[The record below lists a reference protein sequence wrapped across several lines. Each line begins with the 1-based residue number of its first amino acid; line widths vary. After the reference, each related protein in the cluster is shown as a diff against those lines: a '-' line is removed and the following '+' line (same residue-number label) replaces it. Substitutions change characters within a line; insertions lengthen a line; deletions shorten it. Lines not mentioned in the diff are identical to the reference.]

1 MDMYYRAYNIVVQST
16 LSMLTK
22 TYIYNN
28 YVVQYPDFFL
38 LSGFCLGKIS
48 FLKMEDLISYFKT
61 SSDVLCCRLTDI
73 CPKLRSFTSE
83 LSVSEIDR
91 SAIQLTTKLSSNHR
105 EEVWVG
111 VWEFK
116 KKETTPVLVRKLSQL
131 LYSKS
136 DITREVEIVRK
147 LRHENIIQLYGM
159 STRPELLCIVSES
172 MENGNLLCVL
182 REGKDHCAI
191 KSFAEKIK
199 IAIQIACGMD
209 YLQSQKCVLCNLA
222 AVSVFVNGKNIAKIT
237 NFQSAKILLTESSEL
252 ASPID
257 QFLYRWSPP
266 EVMLHGIHSL
276 KSDIWSF
283 GMVIAEIITN
293 GREPYS
299 ELQNK
304 DEVRVQVENHYV
316 MPQIQ
321 LTGCPDSLYEVLL
334 SCWRYDAS
342 CRPTV
347 EFIITGLQDCVP
359 LEKNRSN

>member
-1 MDMYYRAYNIVVQST
+1 MYTISG
-16 LSMLTK
+16 
-22 TYIYNN
+22 
-28 YVVQYPDFFL
+28 FFL
-38 LSGFCLGKIS
+38 LSGFCLGKIC
-48 FLKMEDLISYFKT
+48 FLKMEDLISHFKT
-61 SSDVLCCRLTDI
+61 SSDVLCCRLTDV

-91 SAIQLTTKLSSNHR
+91 SAIQLNTKLSSSHG

-147 LRHENIIQLYGM
+147 LRHENIIQFYGV

-172 MENGNLLCVL
+172 MENGNLLCIL
-182 REGKDHCAI
+182 REGKDHCGI

-209 YLQSQKCVLCNLA
+209 YLQSQKCVLCNMA
-222 AVSVFVNGKNIAKIT
+222 AENVFVDGRNIAKIT
-237 NFQSAKILLTESSEL
+237 NFQNAKTLLAESSEL

-266 EVMLHGIHSL
+266 EVMLYGIHSL
-276 KSDIWSF
+276 KSDIWSL
-283 GMVIAEIITN
+283 GIVIAEIITN

-299 ELQNK
+299 EIRNI
-304 DEVRVQVENHYV
+304 DEVRVQVVEKHYV
-316 MPQIQ
+316 MPQDQ
-321 LTGCPDSLYEVLL
+321 LYGCPDSLYEVLL

-359 LEKNRSN
+359 LEKSRSN